1 MKGIPKQLN
10 SKQDYIYA
18 KENLDES
25 YWKPLFQDLLDSRF
39 NWFYEKYLDSK
50 EQGIEDET
58 YKIVENQKEDKTTYL
73 QYVWQENK
81 DAKIYRIGF
90 TVKEVEDILLDKK

>member
-1 MKGIPKQLN
+1 MKGLPKQLN

-18 KENLDES
+18 KENLNES

-39 NWFYEKYLDSK
+39 NWFYEKDLDFK

-58 YKIVENQKEDKTTYL
+58 HKIVENKEEEDKITYS
-73 QYVWQENK
+73 QYIWKENK

-90 TVKEVEDILLDKK
+90 TVEEVQEIINE

>member
-1 MKGIPKQLN
+1 MKGLPKQLN

-18 KENLDES
+18 KENLNES

-39 NWFYEKYLDSK
+39 NWFYEKDLDSK

-58 YKIVENQKEDKTTYL
+58 HKIVD
-73 QYVWQENK
+73 NK
-81 DAKIYRIGF
+81 DEEYKTVYAQYIWKENIKFIMMFIIF
-90 TVKEVEDILLDKK
+90 TI